1 MRKVPVELSNRL
13 SLEGIHGYVERTVTR
28 FGNGAKVDCPKQ
40 YLGRRVV
47 LVIL

>member
-1 MRKVPVELSNRL
+1 MKRVPVEHATRL
-13 SLEGIHGYVERTVTR
+13 TLDGIHGYVERTVTK